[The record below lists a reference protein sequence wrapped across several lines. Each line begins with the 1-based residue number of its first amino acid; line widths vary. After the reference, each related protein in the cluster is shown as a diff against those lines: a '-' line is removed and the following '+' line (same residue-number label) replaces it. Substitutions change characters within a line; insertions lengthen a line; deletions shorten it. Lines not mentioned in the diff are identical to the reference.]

1 MRSNAMQRPAMP
13 LSKQALLNALA
24 NAQSTSNYPHGKKH
38 QGKVRDIYDCDDSLV
53 IVTTDRLSGFDRQ
66 LALIPYRGQVLNQLT
81 LWWYDKVKNILP
93 NPFIETVAPNA
104 MKVKKCQV
112 FPVEFV
118 VRGYIT
124 GSTDTALWTQYQKGV
139 RDYCGHA
146 LPEGLVKNQKLTQA
160 IITPTTKAIDHD
172 QPISPDDIVAKGL
185 MTKAQWQE
193 ASEKAL
199 AMFSLGEKLFD
210 ERGLILVDTKYELGL
225 DPDGTMVVLDEVH
238 TPDSSR
244 IWKKQSYASQFSQ
257 GLEPDS
263 FDKEFIRLWFKAQC
277 DPYKDEILPKAP
289 DDLCVELSRRYIEI
303 LELFESHYRI
313 E

>member
-1 MRSNAMQRPAMP
+1 MLLPKKS
-13 LSKQALLNALA
+13 LLNALA
-24 NAQSTSNYPHGKKH
+24 SAQATSHYPHGKKH

-93 NPFIETVAPNA
+93 NPFIEAVAPNA

-112 FPVEFV
+112 FPLEFV
-118 VRGYIT
+118 VRRYIT

-139 RDYCGHA
+139 RHYCGHDF
-146 LPEGLVKNQKLTQA
+146 PEGLVKNQRLAQA

-172 QPISPDDIVAKGL
+172 QPISPQDIIAKGL
-185 MTKAQWQE
+185 MTKAQWQT

-225 DPDGTMVVLDEVH
+225 DPDGEMVVLDEVH

-263 FDKEFIRLWFKAQC
+263 FDKEFIRLWFKAHC
-277 DPYKDEILPKAP
+277 DPYKDKVLPKAP
-289 DDLCVELSRRYIEI
+289 DDLCIELSRRYIEI
-303 LELFESHYRI
+303 LELFEKQIFS
-313 E
+313 

>member
-1 MRSNAMQRPAMP
+1 MP
-13 LSKQALLNALA
+13 LSKQTLLNALA
-24 NAQSTSNYPHGKKH
+24 SAQSTSAYPHGKKH

-93 NPFIETVAPNA
+93 NPFLETVAPNA

-146 LPEGLVKNQKLTQA
+146 LPEGLVKNQKLAQA

-172 QPISPDDIVAKGL
+172 QPISPDDIISQGL
-185 MTKAQWQE
+185 MTGAQWQE

-199 AMFSLGEKLFD
+199 ALFALGEKLFD

-289 DDLCVELSRRYIEI
+289 DDLCVELSRRYIEVYEQ
-303 LELFESHYRI
+303 LSGQAFT
-313 E
+313 

>member
-1 MRSNAMQRPAMP
+1 MP
-13 LSKQALLNALA
+13 LSKQTLLNALA
-24 NAQSTSNYPHGKKH
+24 NAQSTSHYPFGKKH

-93 NPFIETVAPNA
+93 NPFIEAVAPNA

-118 VRGYIT
+118 VRRYIT

-146 LPEGLVKNQKLTQA
+146 LPEGLVKNQKLPQT

-172 QPISPDDIVAKGL
+172 QPISPDDIISQGL
-185 MTKAQWQE
+185 MTKVQWQE
-193 ASEKAL
+193 ASEKVL
-199 AMFSLGEKLFD
+199 AMFALGEKLFD

-244 IWKKQSYASQFSQ
+244 IWKKPSYASQFSQ

-263 FDKEFIRLWFKAQC
+263 FDKEFIRLWFKTQC
-277 DPYKDEILPKAP
+277 DPYKDEVLPKAP

-303 LELFESHYRI
+303 LELFEEDYFNGSVSEIYA
-313 E
+313 